1 MIRCHLVIAAARID
15 DRKKK
20 NNDPSSMNM
29 LLVGGGVVIINNN
42 TIVTMVLFIYKHY
55 GDEMR
60 LPAVPKLRHSI
71 VAQFNFEFVKSGFE
85 SETCPIYHY

>member
-1 MIRCHLVIAAARID
+1 
-15 DRKKK
+15 
-20 NNDPSSMNM
+20 
-29 LLVGGGVVIINNN
+29 
-42 TIVTMVLFIYKHY
+42 MVLFIYKHY